1 MSILINQTKMDSK
14 MYNDLSH
21 FLYSQMILASLDGLD
36 GKHFDVFNV
45 FHWMVLVIGIAAAA
59 ALVWLFIVHNKYR
72 SLVILLA
79 AQSRAAAQ
87 MVRTPV
93 PKLLQYGR
101 SSPPTS
107 NDVQMKTVR
116 EYLADIFPTE
126 VLLMVILLALNDLS
140 LCVQACQEVQE

>member
-1 MSILINQTKMDSK
+1 
-14 MYNDLSH
+14 MYDDLSH
-21 FLYSQMILASLDGLD
+21 FLYNQMILASLDGLD
-36 GKHFDVFNV
+36 GKHFNVFNV
-45 FHWMVLVIGIAAAA
+45 FHWVFLVIGIAAAA
-59 ALVWLFIVHNKYR
+59 ALVWLFILHNKYR

-87 MVRTPV
+87 MVRTPM

-116 EYLADIFPTE
+116 EYLADIFPNRSFADGYFTGDTN
-126 VLLMVILLALNDLS
+126 LYDLS
-140 LCVQACQEVQE
+140 LCVQTCQEVQERPY